1 MTACSAPTP
10 VGLFHPANAHGVSPF
25 RAFSSR
31 GAATPSGARC
41 PPDVR
46 TAGSPRSP
54 RAVSSCVG
62 PWPVR
67 AGTRYGRTEAG
78 TRRLQG
84 FAPLGSSLPSGGGLG
99 RRRLDALLGF
109 CLSRDN
115 ALAPCPVIDTGQ
127 LPWASRPA
135 PASDR
140 SRWLVPSAAPAKRA
154 TRGLCRSLSRPAVPL
169 RSPTFSRH
177 SMVRTQQRPEVI
189 VSPRAPSH
197 VAALCR
203 TR

>member
-10 VGLFHPANAHGVSPF
+10 AGLFHPADAHGVQPF

-31 GAATPSGARC
+31 GAVTPSGARC

-46 TAGSPRSP
+46 TAGSPRPP
-54 RAVSSCVG
+54 RPASSRAG
-62 PWPVR
+62 PWPLR
-67 AGTRYGRTEAG
+67 AGTPNGRTETG

-84 FAPLGSSLPSGGGLG
+84 FAPLGSSLPSDGGLD
-99 RRRLDALLGF
+99 RRRLDALMGF
-109 CLSRDN
+109 CLSRDP
-115 ALAPCPVIDTGQ
+115 ALAPDPAIDTGQ

-135 PASDR
+135 PANDR
-140 SRWLVPSAAPAKRA
+140 SRGWNQTRRLRSVRRA
-154 TRGLCRSLSRPAVPL
+154 GCASLSRDRPSLL

-177 SMVRTQQRPEVI
+177 SVVRVQQRPEVI

-197 VAALCR
+197 VAALR
-203 TR
+203 QTR